1 MINSDSEAD
10 DIVADEKVTTD
21 QDEFAT
27 GVAERDFSNRNVV
40 G

>member
-10 DIVADEKVTTD
+10 DLVADEKVTTE

-27 GVAERDFSNRNVV
+27 GLQERESGNRQVV